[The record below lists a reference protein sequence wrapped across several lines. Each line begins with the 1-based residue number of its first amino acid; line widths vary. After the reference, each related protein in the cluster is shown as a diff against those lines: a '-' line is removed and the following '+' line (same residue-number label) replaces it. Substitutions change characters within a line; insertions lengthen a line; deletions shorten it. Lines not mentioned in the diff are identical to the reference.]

1 MWGIP
6 EAPRPLST
14 LRISAFLPSLFSRS
28 SISEATLS
36 IHVPRPI
43 IWGASRTK
51 KSSPPWGQA
60 RLINNKF
67 RHPCHV
73 ASGERL
79 SVAVQ
84 GFHPSSFLTVET
96 ARLEETIRTGKA
108 IAAVSGGVD
117 STVAALVAKKALG
130 DRLVPVFIDTGFL
143 RAGEPEDVK
152 SRLADPAMGFKVR
165 LVRAG
170 ARFLEATSG
179 ETGAE
184 EKRKRFRE
192 TFYQVL
198 AEEARK
204 GGCDCVV
211 QGTIAPDW
219 IETQGG
225 IKTQHNILEQVGID
239 SLSKYG
245 FRVVEPVSELYKD
258 QVRVLGRHLDLPR
271 DMSERQPFP
280 GPGLLVRCIG
290 TVSKKKLDLL
300 KSSTMIVEE
309 KLGPFNYDQYFA
321 GVIEN
326 KFAKEPVYK
335 NLDETAAGALG
346 LPSSE
351 TRVDVFEDRVTG
363 VKGDTRS
370 YGRLAGIKIQ
380 EDSRETYGWLPE
392 KLRVAQSSL
401 VEKFSEVTRV
411 AILVK
416 EKRGGPPLSVV
427 IRAVSTR
434 DFMTAAVAQV
444 PWKILK
450 DIAES
455 ILKTDDSS
463 RVYYDITPK
472 PPATIEFE

>member
-1 MWGIP
+1 M
-6 EAPRPLST
+6 SVT
-14 LRISAFLPSLFSRS
+14 L
-28 SISEATLS
+28 E
-36 IHVPRPI
+36 
-43 IWGASRTK
+43 G
-51 KSSPPWGQA
+51 
-60 RLINNKF
+60 F
-67 RHPCHV
+67 R
-73 ASGERL
+73 
-79 SVAVQ
+79 
-84 GFHPSSFLTVET
+84 PSSYLTSET
-96 ARLEETIRTGKA
+96 ARLQETIGDSKA

-117 STVAALVAKKALG
+117 STVAALVAKRALG
-130 DRLVPVFIDTGFL
+130 DRLLPVFIDTGFL
-143 RAGEPEDVK
+143 RAGEPENVK
-152 SRLADPAMGFKVR
+152 AMLEETSLGLRVR
-165 LVRAG
+165 LVKAG
-170 ARFLEATSG
+170 GRFLEATKG
-179 ETGAE
+179 EAMAE
-184 EKRKRFRE
+184 EKRKKFRE

-198 AEEARK
+198 GEEARK
-204 GGCDCVV
+204 NGCDFIV

-225 IKTQHNILEQVGID
+225 IKTQHNILEQIGID
-239 SLSKYG
+239 SLSTYG
-245 FRVVEPVSELYKD
+245 FRVVEPISELYKD
-258 QVRVLGRHLDLPR
+258 QVRALGRYLDIPKDL
-271 DMSERQPFP
+271 SERQPFP

-290 TVSKKKLDLL
+290 TVSKKKLGLL
-300 KSSTMIVEE
+300 KPATRIIEE
-309 KLGPFNYDQYFA
+309 KLGPFDYDQYFA

-326 KFAKEPVYK
+326 KFAEDPLYK
-335 NLDETAAGALG
+335 SLDETAAAALG
-346 LPSSE
+346 LPKSE